1 MAVVGSPEELF
12 PQDLKHLAV
21 PLPAGYRFI
30 DTCGFGGFG
39 ILAKVENTSTG
50 QIMVLKLPHSITILD
65 PSRLNRF
72 RQEVELHSR
81 LDLPGVANVVSRSAT
96 GEMPFLGLEYYPLGN
111 LAYWMTK
118 TSRSLPAREILRIG
132 FQFAST
138 IANLQDQGIIHR
150 DIRPENLLVF
160 CEKPLEVHLT
170 DFGLATRSDATG
182 GLTRLVDSD
191 GFLAPEVTGV
201 LEHPACKA
209 SDVWSAGMILAYMAW
224 GPSRYLEVLRA
235 DSKPPDA
242 SVQSRRLLECIIH
255 CTAVHPHNRY
265 QDARALAS
273 DLKLILEGRPPAEA
287 ARHSALQARWLFTRR
302 AAIGCGAAALAV
314 LGMRWFYPTVQLTLT
329 ESDNHSDLLGVS
341 RDIIQMARSG
351 KLDRARSLWNLHR
364 GDLSFNPFLVAATE
378 RAVSP
383 SRILM
388 DWPGEELPE
397 IYHIAFSPDGRLMAA
412 ACLDGALRVWTWP
425 ERKPLFRAKGIGC
438 EINMVFFSPDGSA
451 IWSIADDGAVRVHK
465 LAHRGDQCREIK
477 LSNLSLPSGCVH
489 DNCLFVGDTDAGIT
503 KLDLAT
509 GSVLWSARVGSGR
522 VESVATK
529 ADGTILAVGLVDG
542 LVALIDASS
551 ATAKGQFR
559 LVPDIRWIEWFG
571 NDIVVGGPANRVS
584 YHNGADFRQI
594 WSWSNGGN
602 EARSVSILK
611 RHDANPLVVAG
622 ADPGKV
628 VLLDPASGNI
638 ERAYHG
644 APEIVRHACPSPD
657 GNQLVAVGRNGPP
670 TVFDA
675 TRSQEIRNWNHPT
688 GKWVD
693 ARWADNSTLLAL
705 DTNGAIW
712 ALTTS
717 AMNLRTSLSKPSAEA
732 MAIGFVIG
740 GPILWKCGS
749 DVILSTKDT
758 NFQANFI
765 VGLGLGGFYIDN
777 EFCAVAIKEKIIFA
791 TALDGFSRFHH
802 IKFAEERL
810 EAVNIVRDGSTLA
823 VTCEH
828 TVIVYSLPEMV
839 ELARFPRSEFF
850 GALCAHIPSPGTLCI
865 GRRSGEL
872 RMLDLKT
879 MSFRSSIQVSPHP
892 VSAITSHEPS
902 GLLFTASIEGRVFT
916 HGLRSGTVGPEWKIP
931 SYQTISKLAISQNGE
946 RLMSLSESGR
956 QSMITLWC

>member
-1 MAVVGSPEELF
+1 
-12 PQDLKHLAV
+12 
-21 PLPAGYRFI
+21 
-30 DTCGFGGFG
+30 
-39 ILAKVENTSTG
+39 
-50 QIMVLKLPHSITILD
+50 
-65 PSRLNRF
+65 
-72 RQEVELHSR
+72 
-81 LDLPGVANVVSRSAT
+81 
-96 GEMPFLGLEYYPLGN
+96 
-111 LAYWMTK
+111 
-118 TSRSLPAREILRIG
+118 
-132 FQFAST
+132 
-138 IANLQDQGIIHR
+138 
-150 DIRPENLLVF
+150 
-160 CEKPLEVHLT
+160 
-170 DFGLATRSDATG
+170 
-182 GLTRLVDSD
+182 
-191 GFLAPEVTGV
+191 
-201 LEHPACKA
+201 
-209 SDVWSAGMILAYMAW
+209 
-224 GPSRYLEVLRA
+224 
-235 DSKPPDA
+235 
-242 SVQSRRLLECIIH
+242 
-255 CTAVHPHNRY
+255 
-265 QDARALAS
+265 
-273 DLKLILEGRPPAEA
+273 
-287 ARHSALQARWLFTRR
+287 
-302 AAIGCGAAALAV
+302 
-314 LGMRWFYPTVQLTLT
+314 
-329 ESDNHSDLLGVS
+329 
-341 RDIIQMARSG
+341 
-351 KLDRARSLWNLHR
+351 
-364 GDLSFNPFLVAATE
+364 
-378 RAVSP
+378 
-383 SRILM
+383 M
-388 DWPGEELPE
+388 DWLGEELPE

-412 ACLDGALRVWTWP
+412 ACQDGALRVWSWP

-465 LAHRGDQCREIK
+465 VAHRGDQCREIK

-503 KLDLAT
+503 KVDPAT

-522 VESVATK
+522 VESVAAK

-542 LVALIDASS
+542 LVALVDASS
-551 ATAKGQFR
+551 ATSKGQFR
-559 LVPDIRWIEWFG
+559 LVPDIRWIDWFG

-717 AMNLRTSLSKPSAEA
+717 AMNLRTSLPKPSAEA

-758 NFQANFI
+758 NSRANFI
-765 VGLGLGGFYIDN
+765 VGLDLGGFYIDN

-791 TALDGFSRFHH
+791 TALDGFSRFRH

-931 SYQTISKLAISQNGE
+931 SSQIISKLAISQSGE